1 MSVGKVLPRLAAT
14 LWLLAGI
21 LFTSCSVLK
30 NVPEDAYLLDRIA
43 ILSQDES
50 PDIEDAELERYIR
63 QQPNNRLFGLYRFNL
78 WLYNLGK
85 IGKETGVSGWL
96 HRIGEAPVIYS
107 DDLTRRSVQNL
118 TSYLNNRGFYHALVT
133 DSVVDKKP
141 RRRKV
146 FYKICFGAPTQ
157 IDTLSAEIQDSTVAH
172 YYRETLPASLLV
184 PGTRLDLRILENERA
199 RITNLLRNQ
208 GFYSFSPE
216 RIGFRVDTIGSP
228 FQARLQLRILKD
240 STTEE
245 GRRAFRRYVIDSV
258 RIFTKYD
265 PRLPAS
271 GRKEGLDTRMQDGLH
286 YYFDKKPGIRLPV
299 LAPLLLMRQDSLVR
313 MAQIYKSQQNLLGL
327 ELYQTASFNFHRSTS
342 PLRSYRGD
350 SLRTYYPLNCDV
362 LLTRAKLQGYQ
373 FEGMVTTSG
382 SLGLEG
388 SMTYRHRN
396 LFHGAEQL
404 ELQFRAQAE
413 AVLKK
418 TAIGFRTAME
428 IGVHASLSIPRFLL
442 PLKGNEFV
450 RRYSPKTLFL
460 ISHNFQRRPYY
471 RRTVAS
477 GYVSYTWK
485 GSPTTSHA
493 VTPLEIDILKIF
505 AIDQAF
511 AQRIRQTY
519 LANSYISQL
528 ITLMA
533 YSFSYSSP
541 NSNKLFSTTLL
552 KLNVETAGNLLQ
564 TVSPIFRF
572 QKTDGVYQLFALP
585 FAQYAKGDVN
595 YAVLLRPNRHNSFAA
610 RLFAG
615 IGYPYGNSNAL
626 PFEKRYYEGGANG
639 VRAWL
644 ARDLGPGSYKEER
657 FTFPNQTGDLKLEAN
672 LEYRTWLFWKFEAA
686 LFVDVGNI
694 WDVSKADERPGA
706 VFVPTRFYKELAVG
720 YGTGLRLNLG
730 FFLLRLDMGVK
741 LHDPSVTEGV
751 ANPPHWIPFDRAFQ
765 SSDFAYHFG
774 VGYPF

>member
-14 LWLLAGI
+14 LWLLVGI

-43 ILSQDES
+43 ILPQDES

-85 IGKETGVSGWL
+85 VGKETGVSGWL

-133 DSVVDKKP
+133 DSVADKKP

-146 FYKICFGAPTQ
+146 FYKIRFGAPTQ

-271 GRKEGLDTRMQDGLH
+271 GRKEGLETRMQDGLH
-286 YYFDKKPGIRLPV
+286 YYFDKKSGIRLPV

-327 ELYQTASFNFHRSTS
+327 ELYQTASFNFHRSTT
-342 PLRSYRGD
+342 PAH
-350 SLRTYYPLNCDV
+350 TC
-362 LLTRAKLQGYQ
+362 K
-373 FEGMVTTSG
+373 VT
-382 SLGLEG
+382 
-388 SMTYRHRN
+388 
-396 LFHGAEQL
+396 
-404 ELQFRAQAE
+404 
-413 AVLKK
+413 
-418 TAIGFRTAME
+418 
-428 IGVHASLSIPRFLL
+428 GVS
-442 PLKGNEFV
+442 V
-450 RRYSPKTLFL
+450 RRD
-460 ISHNFQRRPYY
+460 
-471 RRTVAS
+471 
-477 GYVSYTWK
+477 G
-485 GSPTTSHA
+485 
-493 VTPLEIDILKIF
+493 D
-505 AIDQAF
+505 
-511 AQRIRQTY
+511 Y
-519 LANSYISQL
+519 LGVFGTRGEYDL
-528 ITLMA
+528 
-533 YSFSYSSP
+533 SS
-541 NSNKLFSTTLL
+541 S
-552 KLNVETAGNLLQ
+552 
-564 TVSPIFRF
+564 
-572 QKTDGVYQLFALP
+572 
-585 FAQYAKGDVN
+585 
-595 YAVLLRPNRHNSFAA
+595 
-610 RLFAG
+610 
-615 IGYPYGNSNAL
+615 
-626 PFEKRYYEGGANG
+626 
-639 VRAWL
+639 
-644 ARDLGPGSYKEER
+644 
-657 FTFPNQTGDLKLEAN
+657 
-672 LEYRTWLFWKFEAA
+672 
-686 LFVDVGNI
+686 
-694 WDVSKADERPGA
+694 
-706 VFVPTRFYKELAVG
+706 
-720 YGTGLRLNLG
+720 
-730 FFLLRLDMGVK
+730 
-741 LHDPSVTEGV
+741 
-751 ANPPHWIPFDRAFQ
+751 
-765 SSDFAYHFG
+765 
-774 VGYPF
+774 